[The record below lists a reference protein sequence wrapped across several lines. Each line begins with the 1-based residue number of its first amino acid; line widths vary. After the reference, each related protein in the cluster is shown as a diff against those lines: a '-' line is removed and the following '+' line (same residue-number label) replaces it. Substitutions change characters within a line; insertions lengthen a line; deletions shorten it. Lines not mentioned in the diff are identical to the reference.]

1 MKVIIYLDIDTDD
14 SETSVIED
22 VERTIH
28 LCDQEICH
36 YDVHVVD
43 EWWKD

>member
-14 SETSVIED
+14 NETSVTQD
-22 VERTIH
+22 VEQAITN
-28 LCDQEICH
+28 CYQEVQH
-36 YDVHVVD
+36 YDIHVVD